1 MRQRDVV
8 YRDRTQPEPHLS
20 PGPHRGRCRV
30 HRDAD
35 ARPTPSEAEALE
47 FSPKGLLIDGR
58 FVPASGGR
66 TVGVED
72 PATGRTI
79 AKVADA
85 TPADCL
91 AALEAAVAAQGA
103 ICSPRARVCT
113 RRA

>member
-1 MRQRDVV
+1 MSSTGIALNPSRTSAQVLTEADVASILRDV
-8 YRDRTQPEPHLS
+8 
-20 PGPHRGRCRV
+20 
-30 HRDAD
+30 D

-72 PATGRTI
+72 PVTGRTI

-91 AALEAAVAAQGA
+91 AALEAAVGAQGA
-103 ICSPRARVCT
+103 ICSPRARVRT